1 MNDYEIL
8 QQLENA
14 NVYVKSFSGARIS
27 FMSDYAKPTL
37 RLNPDHTVLYIG
49 THDLPTKKDLMKLP
63 GILWN

>member
-1 MNDYEIL
+1 MNGYEIL

-49 THDLPTKKDLMKLP
+49 TMTYQRKKT
-63 GILWN
+63 